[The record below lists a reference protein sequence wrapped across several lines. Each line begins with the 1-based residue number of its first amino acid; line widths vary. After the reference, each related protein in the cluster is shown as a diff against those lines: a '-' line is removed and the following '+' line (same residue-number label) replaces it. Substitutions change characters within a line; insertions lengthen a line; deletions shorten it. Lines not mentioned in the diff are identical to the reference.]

1 MRSTGADTERALH
14 AIADEHHLAE
24 FEETGE
30 VDFSYELPGVSRF
43 RVNAFRQR
51 GDISIALRAIP
62 FQVRTHRRSRPSR
75 GGPPAGRGAP
85 RDHPADRHDRLGQV
99 DHARGDDRPHQ
110 LDPGPSHRDDGG
122 PDRVPPPGQPLDH
135 QPARGRLGH
144 RQLRQGDA
152 TRPAPG
158 PRRDPDRG
166 DARRGDRPHRAL
178 RGRDGP
184 PRVVDPAHPRRV
196 GDDQPDHRL
205 LPAAP
210 AAAGAGDARLDAE
223 GRDLAAAGPADRPRG
238 PRRRL
243 RGDGRDRADPGP
255 DPESGG
261 DRAGSP
267 R

>member
-1 MRSTGADTERALH
+1 MRSLGADTEKALH
-14 AIADEHHLAE
+14 AIADEHHLTE

-51 GDISIALRAIP
+51 GDVSIALRAIP
-62 FQVRTHRRSRPSR
+62 VPGEDHRRPGPAR
-75 GGPPAGRGAP
+75 GRPPARRGAA
-85 RDHPADRHDRLGQV
+85 RDHPADRHDGLGQV

-110 LDPGPSHRDDGG
+110 LDPGASHRDDGG
-122 PDRVPPPGQPLDH
+122 PDRVPPPGQALDH

-144 RQLRQGDA
+144 QELRAGHA
-152 TRPAPG
+152 PRPPPG

-184 PRVVDPAHPRRV
+184 PRDVDAPHPRRQR
-196 GDDQPDHRL
+196 DDQPDHRL

-210 AAAGAGDARLDAE
+210 PAAGAGDARLDAE
-223 GRDLAAAGPADRPRG
+223 GRDLPAAGARG
-238 PRRRL
+238 STA
-243 RGDGRDRADPGP
+243 RGASP
-255 DPESGG
+255 
-261 DRAGSP
+261 SP